1 MVRGFQIAAA
11 LLMWHQLASKA
22 ARDGFFLSSFGPNH
36 LPEMVAAA
44 AAFALIASYLGARL
58 FARRG
63 PKQSLPAL
71 FFVSGV
77 LQFGEWLLLPVQPK
91 AAAVL
96 VYLHMFG
103 VGAVLFSGFWSL
115 LSEEFDPREAK
126 NKIGRIS
133 AAGTAGGLAGGLVA
147 ERMVV
152 WFPSSSL
159 MLMLGV
165 VHIFCGVVLLELG
178 RGAQE
183 RAPAKTRPERLAAPA
198 PDAGEGRYLRMLA
211 ALVMLSALATALL
224 DMAFKFKATEH
235 FGKGPNLFRF
245 FALFYVGVSLVTL
258 LLQSL
263 ASNVSLN
270 RLGLAKTMAALPS
283 ATAGGSLLSLF
294 VPGIAPLGFARVAE
308 ASLRNSLFKS
318 GYEVCFTPLPAAQKR
333 RLKTIIDVGGE
344 RSGDFTGSLIAKLL
358 LRVAASQPDKWMLA
372 AAGVFS
378 AGALIVTRLV
388 DQAYVKA
395 LARSL
400 LSRGAEL
407 DVHGSLDLTTRTVLS
422 RSGYFKAFATA
433 HADEEGSSA
442 PPAEFA
448 GDRALSMVA
457 RLRSNNAQALHA
469 AIAAA
474 DASDPLVAAQLVQLL
489 GSRIAGS
496 AASARLQPAAGQWV
510 GLLCD
515 CLARKDQDLE
525 VRRKIPGLLARVSD
539 QRAADGLVRGLSDER
554 LEVRIQ
560 CGRALLTLKQANP
573 ELSVEWEAIL
583 AAVDRELSA
592 GVIFGEGQ
600 RLAEME
606 DETFGLPGL
615 DDFLR
620 ERSDVGLQHVFT
632 LLALEYSREP
642 LMVAF
647 RALRLDDRHLRAT
660 ALEYLETILPPKTCQ
675 ALFQVVGERPP
686 ATEQRQAQEVLED
699 LMRASATVVIKM
711 KSQETK

>member
-1 MVRGFQIAAA
+1 
-11 LLMWHQLASKA
+11 
-22 ARDGFFLSSFGPNH
+22 
-36 LPEMVAAA
+36 
-44 AAFALIASYLGARL
+44 
-58 FARRG
+58 
-63 PKQSLPAL
+63 
-71 FFVSGV
+71 
-77 LQFGEWLLLPVQPK
+77 
-91 AAAVL
+91 
-96 VYLHMFG
+96 
-103 VGAVLFSGFWSL
+103 
-115 LSEEFDPREAK
+115 
-126 NKIGRIS
+126 
-133 AAGTAGGLAGGLVA
+133 
-147 ERMVV
+147 
-152 WFPSSSL
+152 
-159 MLMLGV
+159 
-165 VHIFCGVVLLELG
+165 
-178 RGAQE
+178 
-183 RAPAKTRPERLAAPA
+183 
-198 PDAGEGRYLRMLA
+198 MLA

-245 FALFYVGVSLVTL
+245 FALFYVGVSLLTL

-270 RLGLAKTMAALPS
+270 RLGLAKTMAALPA

-294 VPGIAPLGFARVAE
+294 IPGIAPLGFARVGE

-372 AAGVFS
+372 AAGAFS

-407 DVHGSLDLTTRTVLS
+407 DVHGTLDLTTRTVLS

-433 HADEEGSSA
+433 HAGEESSSA

-448 GDRALSMVA
+448 DDPGLSMVA
-457 RLRSNNAQALHA
+457 RLRSSSAPALLA

-474 DASDPLVAAQLVQLL
+474 DANDPLVAAQLIQLL
-489 GSRIAGS
+489 GSGLAGS

-515 CLARKDQDLE
+515 CLARKDQDFE

-560 CGRALLTLKQANP
+560 CGRALLTLKQTNP
-573 ELSVEWEAIL
+573 ELNVEWEAIL

-660 ALEYLETILPPKTCQ
+660 ALEYLETILPPKTRQ
-675 ALFQVVGERPP
+675 ALFQVVGEQPP
-686 ATEQRQAQEVLED
+686 ANEQRQAQEVLED
-699 LMRASATVVIKM
+699 LMRASATVIIKM
-711 KSQETK
+711 RSQESK